1 MMTCSGSDAATVLA
15 RLIASSGPGSA
26 GGGGAASVRA
36 GLVPAAT
43 WSASRSRA
51 ASTSWSGSARTMTE
65 QPGGDEVAG
74 PAGVGEERHRRAGAG
89 QDEVLDPGQLGL
101 GLLGQV
107 GQPVHARHPGA
118 ALQPRRERL
127 GEQPRPGG
135 DADPAGRAQAALGQG
150 RPAEEEHG
158 IGRKQSTVVDHMCR
172 VAGAGARVGGAGAW
186 TGGVGAGRGDGG
198 AVAPG
203 DVGGEDQGGD
213 LAGPGGGDRA
223 HRVVGQVAR
232 GAAGVHPAGYG
243 AGQGLDV
250 GLQGGVVAD
259 VAGGVGTDDDHH
271 RGPGPAGVVQVGQA
285 VGQAGAEV
293 QQHRG
298 GFPGDPRVPV
308 GGAGGDALEQREHPA
323 HLGHRVQRA
332 DEVHLRRA
340 RVHETYVDARAGQA
354 GHQGLGADHE
364 DPPAVTARS

>member
-1 MMTCSGSDAATVLA
+1 MLGQRRGDRVGQADRVQRA
-15 RLIASSGPGSA
+15 RLGRRRRRGLGERRLGPGRDLVREQVEGGLDVLVGFGQDDDGTA
-26 GGGGAASVRA
+26 GRD
-36 GLVPAAT
+36 
-43 WSASRSRA
+43 
-51 ASTSWSGSARTMTE
+51 
-65 QPGGDEVAG
+65 QVAG
-74 PAGVGEERHRRAGAG
+74 PAGIGEERHRRAGAG

-107 GQPVHARHPGA
+107 GQPVDARHPGA

-127 GEQPRPGG
+127 GEQPRPGR

-158 IGRKQSTVVDHMCR
+158 SGRKQSTIVDHAMPECGRALGPGWGASGRGGAMVAPSLQETSAGRIR
-172 VAGAGARVGGAGAW
+172 VAICPAWAR
-186 TGGVGAGRGDGG
+186 R
-198 AVAPG
+198 
-203 DVGGEDQGGD
+203 
-213 LAGPGGGDRA
+213 DRA
-223 HRVVGQVAR
+223 HRVLGQVAG

-243 AGQGLDV
+243 ARQGLDV
-250 GLQGGVVAD
+250 GLQRRVVAD
-259 VAGGVGTDDDHH
+259 VAGGVGADDDHH

-340 RVHETYVDARAGQA
+340 RVHEAYVDARAGQA
-354 GHQGLGADHE
+354 GHQGLGADHRGS
-364 DPPAVTARS
+364 ACCHGSIVG